1 MLDRPT
7 DSKDIPSLDFELSP
21 GLFLTP
27 CTLIWIY
34 GRVIYAYPVIRN
46 MSLNDFGEF
55 PWLVGQ
61 YCSYLLPKQAL
72 ATQTEKPN
80 ATWQMSG

>member
-1 MLDRPT
+1 MKIRWIRVQRY
-7 DSKDIPSLDFELSP
+7 SSSHSQGFEDEDDKEK
-21 GLFLTP
+21 FLR
-27 CTLIWIY
+27 LE
-34 GRVIYAYPVIRN
+34 GH
-46 MSLNDFGEF
+46 
-55 PWLVGQ
+55 